1 MYPVRAVALCLQYG
15 TFPSKEEVAWDK
27 ARRRIGASGDF
38 FQLVSNAEYVR
49 DSDHYVKKEGKL
61 GHQDVAGFDYFSKR
75 VKIDKETYDIVIN
88 VKETKTGEHYIYT
101 VELQQ
106 EKKRS
111 SATGP
116 NYRNGTSNDS
126 VKRPVRNVAKNSF
139 NVDTI
144 SQKNRNVN
152 TLEGKKLKQ
161 LEIIQQ
167 TNPMTDDYHTGIRS
181 VDDIKTAEEV
191 FTEKYQIIR
200 KNRSFQET
208 P

>member
-1 MYPVRAVALCLQYG
+1 MKRSGPGEATKAI
-15 TFPSKEEVAWDK
+15 TMPSTASFNKEIISQNGQNVN
-27 ARRRIGASGDF
+27 G
-38 FQLVSNAEYVR
+38 VN
-49 DSDHYVKKEGKL
+49 KKIKQFEMTWLLMSRK
-61 GHQDVAGFDYFSKR
+61 
-75 VKIDKETYDIVIN
+75 
-88 VKETKTGEHYIYT
+88 HYIYT

-139 NVDTI
+139 NDDNI

-191 FTEKYQIIR
+191 FTKPISSEK
-200 KNRSFQET
+200 KK
-208 P
+208 